1 MDMATRTNNSPGGIA
16 TVTDIATSIRTDGDT
31 ICAIFFLRRGSHT
44 WPRGIHHGHNC
55 LYR

>member
-1 MDMATRTNNSPGGIA
+1 MDMATRTNNSLGGIA